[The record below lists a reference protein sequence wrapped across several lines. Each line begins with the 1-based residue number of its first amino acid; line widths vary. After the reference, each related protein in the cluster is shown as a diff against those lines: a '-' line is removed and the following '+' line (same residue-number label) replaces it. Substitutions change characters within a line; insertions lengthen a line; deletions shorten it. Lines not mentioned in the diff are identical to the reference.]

1 MASFTHL
8 GLEMDPM
15 LVCLFVMERHPR
27 VRHIIHQV
35 VPVPRRHRG
44 RQTDRRHWSFGST
57 RRCRPDSKR
66 SSPVRDSRASP
77 AVSSRWRRSPLLLPW
92 ASKGPILKR
101 ARLRASLL
109 IPEWQSRLYFLICG
123 WKRCAQQRKDRV
135 SRAGRG
141 KSTAGV
147 PALFS
152 PASCWWWQRC
162 NRLPLPICP
171 LLKAESKAPIGA
183 KLPYMT
189 QPGAERGKN
198 TPAIPPAAATLP

>member
-1 MASFTHL
+1 MASLTHL

-15 LVCLFVMERHPR
+15 LVCLFVMKRHPR

-35 VPVPRRHRG
+35 VPVPRRHFG
-44 RQTDRRHWSFGST
+44 RQTDRPRWSFGST
-57 RRCRPDSKR
+57 RRYGFDSKR
-66 SSPVRDSRASP
+66 SSAVRDSRAPS

-101 ARLRASLL
+101 GTFASL
-109 IPEWQSRLYFLICG
+109 PLYPRVTIQALLPDLC
-123 WKRCAQQRKDRV
+123 V

-141 KSTAGV
+141 KSSAGV
-147 PALFS
+147 AALFS

-162 NRLPLPICP
+162 NRLPLLICP
-171 LLKAESKAPIGA
+171 LLKAESRALIGA

-189 QPGAERGKN
+189 QPGAERGH
-198 TPAIPPAAATLP
+198 TPAIPPAAPTLP